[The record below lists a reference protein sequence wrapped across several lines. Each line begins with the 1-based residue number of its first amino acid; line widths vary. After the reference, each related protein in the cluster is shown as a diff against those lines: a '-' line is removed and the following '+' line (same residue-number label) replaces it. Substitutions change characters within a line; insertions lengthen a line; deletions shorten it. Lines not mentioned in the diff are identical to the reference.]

1 MIKKFLLVFSLA
13 LGLTGCGLNSS
24 EVDVPTLDATSLNQT
39 AISAA
44 TADFVQTQSM
54 LPTPTLTLTST
65 WTPAP
70 TIDRT
75 RPPLQSPTPEI
86 PCNQAAAGRP
96 IDVTIPDGTL
106 MTPGEDFSK
115 TWRLENVG
123 SCTWTRLYTLTF
135 FSGNSLSAI
144 QNHTL
149 LQEVPPGATIDL
161 TVDMVAPQTPGI
173 YQSNWMLQ
181 DSQGELFGI
190 GPNGDAP
197 FWVQIE
203 VRAPVTET
211 PQPTPTLTST
221 PVVYLDGEAVMVN
234 GDQLDLDTG
243 TLNPGDITLGDFL
256 YRFSSGIEQV
266 LMPLNNFTWMVF
278 GEEQPA
284 LEDCVSAEKN
294 AESIVFNTND
304 QDIYLCYQTSE
315 ALPGRLLIREFADG
329 ELRLEFITWSVP

>member
-1 MIKKFLLVFSLA
+1 MNKYLLLVCLLA
-13 LGLTGCGLNSS
+13 LGLTSCGLIPSPI
-24 EVDVPTLDATSLNQT
+24 VMPTLDATALNRT
-39 AISAA
+39 AVSAA
-44 TADFVQTQSM
+44 TADYIQTQSM
-54 LPTPTLTLTST
+54 LPTPTLTLVST

-86 PCNQAAAGRP
+86 PCNKATAGRP

-106 MTPGEDFSK
+106 MTPGKIFSK
-115 TWRLENVG
+115 TWRLENAG

-144 QNHTL
+144 QNHNL
-149 LQEVPPGATIDL
+149 LQEVPPGGSVDL
-161 TVDMVAPQTPGI
+161 TVDMMAPQTPGI

-203 VRAPVTET
+203 VRAPVTDT

-221 PVVYLDGEAVMVN
+221 PVIYLDGEAIMVN

-243 TLNPGDITLGDFL
+243 TLNPGDITLADFL
-256 YRFSSGIEQV
+256 YRFSSGVEQV
-266 LMPLNNFTWMVF
+266 LMPLNNLTWMVF
-278 GEEQPA
+278 GEDQP
-284 LEDCVSAEKN
+284 
-294 AESIVFNTND
+294 T
-304 QDIYLCYQTSE
+304 
-315 ALPGRLLIREFADG
+315 
-329 ELRLEFITWSVP
+329 LRGLY

>member
-1 MIKKFLLVFSLA
+1 MIKKLLLVFSLA

-24 EVDVPTLDATSLNQT
+24 EVNVPTLDATSLNRT

-44 TADFVQTQSM
+44 TADYVQTQSM

-221 PVVYLDGEAVMVN
+221 PVVYLDGEAIMVN

-256 YRFSSGIEQV
+256 YRFSSDVEQV
-266 LMPLNNFTWMVF
+266 LMPLNNLTWMVF
-278 GEEQPA
+278 GEDQPT
-284 LEDCVSAEKN
+284 LEDCVDADKN
-294 AESIVFNTND
+294 GDSIVFNTND
-304 QDIYLCYQTSE
+304 KDIYLCYQTSE